1 MKELQSRNSS
11 AIHEHCRLEGHSV
24 DTNKTKVLAT
34 EINTFK
40 RRVKEAIEI
49 KLRKPLLN
57 RDNGF
62 ELAPIYDRILTP
74 PRQ

>member
-1 MKELQSRNSS
+1 MVFFFKMNVN
-11 AIHEHCRLEGHSV
+11 EHCRLEGHSV
-24 DTNKTKVLAT
+24 DTKKTKVLAT

-49 KLRKPLLN
+49 N
-57 RDNGF
+57 SEDNGF

-74 PRQ
+74 PRH